1 MGKQRKTKNIDL
13 TVGNITSSL
22 WKFAVPLML
31 GNVLQQLYN
40 LVDTWV
46 VGHYIGDNALAAV
59 GSSYTLMTF
68 LTSIVIGLCLGSS
81 AFLSMAY
88 GKKNQDLIRN
98 GIFISAVMIGSLAV
112 ILTGIIYIW
121 MNPMIRLLQVPQET
135 TAAMREYLFYVF
147 IGFFATFLYNY
158 VANVL
163 RGIGNSVTPLFFLG
177 ISVILNIFLDLYF
190 VLVLHMGSKGA
201 AVATVIA
208 QYVSGVGILLYF
220 LMRYPEYHI
229 SRKDMKWNRENL
241 KQIMS
246 LSGFTCLQQSVM
258 NAFSGFVAQN
268 YGAGKKERIRQGIR
282 QSVISVIL
290 FCIVISCGVFVLAQ
304 PLMQLFVS
312 ETSREIIAV
321 GVQYLRIEGA
331 CYIGIGILFML
342 YGYYRAVNRPNM
354 SVVLTVISLGTRV
367 LLSYTLSKISWLGV
381 TGIWVSIPIGW
392 FLADA
397 VGILVYLRSRRL
409 DEKG

>member
-190 VLVLHMGSKGA
+190 VLVLHMGIKGA

-258 NAFSGFVAQN
+258 NFGILVVQGIVNSFGATVMAAFAVAVKIDTIAYMPVGDFGNAFSVFVAQN
-268 YGAGKKERIRQGIR
+268 YGAGKKERIRQGY
-282 QSVISVIL
+282 V
-290 FCIVISCGVFVLAQ
+290 
-304 PLMQLFVS
+304 
-312 ETSREIIAV
+312 
-321 GVQYLRIEGA
+321 
-331 CYIGIGILFML
+331 GIGILFML